1 MKLIDYSF
9 EDQDYFTETFLNR
22 CHRLKSRVDSSDN
35 TKAPSLDSF
44 LLSQI
49 QINH

>member
-9 EDQDYFTETFLNR
+9 EDQDYFTETFINR
-22 CHRLKSRVDSSDN
+22 CHRLNSRTDTSNHADKPN
-35 TKAPSLDSF
+35 LDSF

-49 QINH
+49 QIKH

>member
-22 CHRLKSRVDSSDN
+22 CHRLNSRIDSN
-35 TKAPSLDSF
+35 ENKNKPNLDSF